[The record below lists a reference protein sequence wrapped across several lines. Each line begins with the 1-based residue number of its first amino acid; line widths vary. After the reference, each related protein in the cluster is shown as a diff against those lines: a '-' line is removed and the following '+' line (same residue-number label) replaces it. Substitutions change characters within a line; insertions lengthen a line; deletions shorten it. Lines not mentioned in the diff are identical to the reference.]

1 MRISD
6 WSSDVCSSDLVALD
20 ARQEIETLDIT
31 LSNAGSVPATDV
43 LVSFEARGRDF
54 GLSVPDDDEPEAEQ
68 ILRLPNPPVA
78 PKGRWVRNVQG
89 AFSMIDHFARMGTER
104 ALTSTYLIQ
113 QAISPRPPDT
123 NACYWQNRRP
133 SYPVAG
139 AEFMSKQGGKE
150 DA

>member
-6 WSSDVCSSDLVALD
+6 WSSDVCSSDFEWIAGCESFFRDLHVALD

-54 GLSVPDDDEPEAEQ
+54 GLSVPDDDEAEAEQ

-89 AFSMIDHFARMGTER
+89 TLAMLDHFARMGTAR
-104 ALTSTYLIQ
+104 ALPSTVHIRA
-113 QAISPRPPDT
+113 AISPTVRM
-123 NACYWQNRRP
+123 R
-133 SYPVAG
+133 VV
-139 AEFMSKQGGKE
+139 E
-150 DA
+150 DKIVSV